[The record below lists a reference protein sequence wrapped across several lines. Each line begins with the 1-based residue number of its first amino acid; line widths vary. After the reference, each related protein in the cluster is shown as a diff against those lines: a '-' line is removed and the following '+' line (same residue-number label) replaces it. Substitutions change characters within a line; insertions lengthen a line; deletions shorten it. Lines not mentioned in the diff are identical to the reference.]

1 MSPSEIN
8 FVIFAS
14 VWSVLTLIYL
24 VVAPMTFP
32 RAAPQYAL
40 LAVDGIAMTF
50 WFAGFI
56 ALAVFLSSRICFGN
70 VCNVA
75 RASVAFSAAEWFVF
89 GRFSSY
95 EISINSFE

>member
-8 FVIFAS
+8 FLIFTS
-14 VWSVLTLIYL
+14 VWSFLTLAYL
-24 VVAPMTFP
+24 IIAPLKFP
-32 RAAPQYAL
+32 SAAPHYAL

-50 WFAGFI
+50 WFAGFV

-75 RASVAFSAAEWFVF
+75 KAAVAFSAAEW
-89 GRFSSY
+89 
-95 EISINSFE
+95 